1 MGICIKILC
10 NIPQKIFSSFSLFHS
25 NDFKSS
31 MGNLKRLELGAW
43 MILARRDKI
52 MEMHLINR
60 AGILTRFPS
69 EWSFA

>member
-31 MGNLKRLELGAW
+31 RGNLKRLELGAW
-43 MILARRDKI
+43 MILARRDQI

-69 EWSFA
+69 EWTFA